1 MIQCILDVLLPNLQC
16 KIIAFSTKSEN
27 TMTGQHSSVVT
38 QIDKEA
44 DLDLMWIWCDS
55 HQVDHLVKEASHSM
69 DDRSFYKTLHNFRV
83 HLCHQPNL
91 QLEMGSKCPK
101 DTNQSAH
108 LEHILSWML
117 QHCCC
122 LLIWIAE
129 KNPASAPEDRWW
141 VMAATV
147 QSLLEILNVT
157 LVILQS
163 LNLILSQQKPRSKIC
178 LST

>member
-1 MIQCILDVLLPNLQC
+1 
-16 KIIAFSTKSEN
+16 
-27 TMTGQHSSVVT
+27 MTGRHSGVVT
-38 QIDKEA
+38 WIDKEA
-44 DLDLMWIWCDS
+44 DFNLMRIWCVP
-55 HQVDHLVKEASHSM
+55 HQVDLLIKEATHSM
-69 DDRSFYKTLHNFRV
+69 HEGSFYKTLHDFSV
-83 HLCHQPNL
+83 HLRRQPNL
-91 QLEMGSKCPK
+91 QLEMGSTCPK
-101 DTNQSAH
+101 DTNQWAH

-163 LNLILSQQKPRSKIC
+163 PNLILSQQKPRSKIC